1 MQKANVKFTFEQKN
15 VIIQCSTDDNMKDIC
30 QKYAN
35 KMELDINSLIFL
47 YAGDNLNFQL
57 SFKEQ
62 ANELDIKRNEM
73 NVLVYKN
80 ENELSSP
87 KSEEKINSNSEKIND
102 IRTSI
107 NSISDTVKGA
117 KLKIEDIIKISSE

>member
-1 MQKANVKFTFEQKN
+1 MQKANVKFTFEQQN

-47 YAGDNLNFQL
+47 YAGGNLNFQL

-62 ANELDIKRNEM
+62 AN
-73 NVLVYKN
+73 
-80 ENELSSP
+80 
-87 KSEEKINSNSEKIND
+87 
-102 IRTSI
+102 
-107 NSISDTVKGA
+107 
-117 KLKIEDIIKISSE
+117 

>member
-1 MQKANVKFTFEQKN
+1 
-15 VIIQCSTDDNMKDIC
+15 MKDIC

-47 YAGDNLNFQL
+47 YAGGNLNFQL

-62 ANELDIKRNEM
+62 ANELDIIRNEM
-73 NVLVYKN
+73 NVLVYQN
-80 ENELSSP
+80 QYELSSP

>member
-47 YAGDNLNFQL
+47 YAGGNLNFQL

-62 ANELDIKRNEM
+62 VNELDIIRNEM
-73 NVLVYKN
+73 N
-80 ENELSSP
+80 EC
-87 KSEEKINSNSEKIND
+87 I
-102 IRTSI
+102 
-107 NSISDTVKGA
+107 SISKS
-117 KLKIEDIIKISSE
+117 I